1 TSFSGSLVSR
11 ISGAVQHFVCKNV
24 SRLAGELS
32 IVLVLDDFQPL
43 PILYNFSG
51 IIQHTGKTE

>member
-1 TSFSGSLVSR
+1 
-11 ISGAVQHFVCKNV
+11 
-24 SRLAGELS
+24 
-32 IVLVLDDFQPL
+32 VLDDFQPL